1 MRIGS
6 SWREVLVTVSKSSKL
21 IIFHCHARIF
31 LNLQEKLMK
40 NLQTFGC
47 QSWPTFKLL
56 PLSLTLYQT
65 HMAAFEGRK
74 GLNWIAVLFPCKEH
88 QGTLVFKKM
97 DNCGFC
103 HFVWYDGVCSVGRRQ
118 YPVHLPFE
126 VKKMVRKRIHLYG
139 VHSPMQETKWYK
151 CNKLIF
157 MVLGGRI
164 LLTHLLC

>member
-1 MRIGS
+1 MPC
-6 SWREVLVTVSKSSKL
+6 TNFFKSSRKIDEESSNICL
-21 IIFHCHARIF
+21 SI
-31 LNLQEKLMK
+31 LTY
-40 NLQTFGC
+40 LQT
-47 QSWPTFKLL
+47 SS
-56 PLSLTLYQT
+56 PLSHSLSNT
-65 HMAAFEGRK
+65 HMTAFEGRK